1 MLIFITVNC
10 RSKFKLLS
18 CHFSGSVVQDQVI
31 VRTLEHFGSSSH
43 KNLLASFCVRKKV
56 SETYEIW
63 QYIILL
69 NETDKMLKYL
79 CLGKKC
85 AIAYLTMENLSK
97 FVYLCKIST
106 ISRSRVFAN
115 SFWKD
120 STLKQKMYVNVFS
133 RKVLI
138 VWDTIFTSPTGD
150 GTAI

>member
-1 MLIFITVNC
+1 MLIFISVDC

-31 VRTLEHFGSSSH
+31 IRTLEHFGSSSH
-43 KNLLASFCVRKKV
+43 KNVLASFCIRKI
-56 SETYEIW
+56 SETSEIW

-85 AIAYLTMENLSK
+85 AIAYLTMVNLSK

-106 ISRSRVFAN
+106 ISRSHVFAN
-115 SFWKD
+115 SIWKD
-120 STLKQKMYVNVFS
+120 STLKKNIYVNVFR

-138 VWDTIFTSPTGD
+138 AWDTIFTSPTGD